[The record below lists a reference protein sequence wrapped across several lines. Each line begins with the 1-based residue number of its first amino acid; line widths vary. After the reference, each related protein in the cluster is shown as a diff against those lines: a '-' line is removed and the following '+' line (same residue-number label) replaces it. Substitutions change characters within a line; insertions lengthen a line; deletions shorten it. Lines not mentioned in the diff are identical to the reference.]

1 MTSEVIAYQP
11 KEACRVL
18 GVGMTTLY
26 SLIGAGLLP
35 AKKAGAKTLIPADGL
50 KAYLDSLPDAPITTG
65 QGRGNPPGFQ
75 PRQTATT
82 PAN

>member
-1 MTSEVIAYQP
+1 MISEVIAYQP

-35 AKKAGAKTLIPADGL
+35 AKKAGGRTLIPADAL
-50 KAYLDSLPDAPITTG
+50 KTYLASLPNAPITTG

-75 PRQTATT
+75 PKRDHA
-82 PAN
+82 A